1 MFKLLYPD
9 GSGDD
14 IMIGSFESQQACLDK
29 DAADGQKSFTIQQV
43 VDSKVVMVI
52 SC

>member
-9 GSGDD
+9 GSGGD
-14 IMIGSFESQQACLDK
+14 MVIGNFESQQACLDK
-29 DAADGQKSFTIQQV
+29 AAADGQASFTVQQI
-43 VDSKVVMVI
+43 VDAQVIMVI